1 MEFNPILDEQPLG
14 SSGYKTFHKD
24 SVSRTMTITIYG
36 GPQTRASMPRWY
48 LEEKSIPYELVELS
62 LGSGQNMQPDFLAI
76 NPFGKLPAMR
86 DDSVLDANGRPVTLF
101 ESGAI
106 LLHLAEHHGGEIT
119 SAHERS
125 MISQWT
131 HFANSTLAFAIFV
144 PDQKAKVLPRLLKQL
159 NNKLSENFLVGHAWG
174 AADCAVTAYLAYIK
188 LFFPNEDLSSYPR
201 INSLIEET
209 NQRPAY
215 RKVMGMS

>member
-1 MEFNPILDEQPLG
+1 
-14 SSGYKTFHKD
+14 
-24 SVSRTMTITIYG
+24 MTITIYG

-48 LEEKSIPYELVELS
+48 LEEKGISYELIEVALA
-62 LGSGQNMQPDFLAI
+62 SGQNLQANFLSV
-76 NPFGKLPAMR
+76 NPYGKLPAMR
-86 DDSVLDANGRPVTLF
+86 DDSVVDSEGKPITLF

-106 LLHLAEHHGGEIT
+106 LLHLAEHHGSEAT
-119 SAHERS
+119 TAYERS

-144 PDQKAKVLPRLLKQL
+144 PDQKVKVLPRLLKQL
-159 NNKLSENFLVGHAWG
+159 NTELSEGFLVNQKWG

-188 LFFPNEDLSSYPR
+188 LFFPSEDLSMYPK

-215 RKVMGMS
+215 RKVMGLN

>member
-1 MEFNPILDEQPLG
+1 
-14 SSGYKTFHKD
+14 
-24 SVSRTMTITIYG
+24 MTITIYG

-48 LEEKSIPYELVELS
+48 LEEKGIPYKLVEVS
-62 LGSGQNMQPDFLAI
+62 LGAGQNMQSDFLAI

-86 DDSVLDANGRPVTLF
+86 DDSVLDATGQPMILF

-106 LLHLAEHHGGEIT
+106 LLHLAEHHGGEAT
-119 SAHERS
+119 TAYERS

-144 PDQKAKVLPRLLKQL
+144 PDQKAKVLPRLLNQL
-159 NNKLSENFLVGHAWG
+159 NEKLSKNFLVGDSWG

-188 LFFPNEDLSSYPR
+188 LFFPNEDLSSYSR
-201 INSLIEET
+201 IEALIEET
-209 NQRPAY
+209 NQRSAY
-215 RKVMGMS
+215 RKVMGMG

>member
-1 MEFNPILDEQPLG
+1 
-14 SSGYKTFHKD
+14 
-24 SVSRTMTITIYG
+24 MTITIYG

-48 LEEKSIPYELVELS
+48 LEEKGIPYQLVEIS
-62 LGSGQNMQPDFLAI
+62 VGAGQNMQPDFLAI

-86 DDSVLDANGRPVTLF
+86 DDSVLDATGQPVILF

-106 LLHLAEHHGGEIT
+106 LLHLAEHHGGEAIR
-119 SAHERS
+119 AYERS

-144 PDQKAKVLPRLLKQL
+144 PDQKAKVLPRLLNQL
-159 NNKLSENFLVGHAWG
+159 NEKLSKNFLVGDSWG

-201 INSLIEET
+201 IEALIEET
-209 NQRPAY
+209 SKRPAY
-215 RKVMGMS
+215 RKVMGMG

>member
-1 MEFNPILDEQPLG
+1 
-14 SSGYKTFHKD
+14 
-24 SVSRTMTITIYG
+24 MTITIYG

-48 LEEKSIPYELVELS
+48 LEEKGISYELIEVALA
-62 LGSGQNMQPDFLAI
+62 SGQNLQANFLSV
-76 NPFGKLPAMR
+76 NPYGKLPAMR
-86 DDSVLDANGRPVTLF
+86 DDSVVDSEGKPITLF

-106 LLHLAEHHGGEIT
+106 LLHLAEHHGSEAT
-119 SAHERS
+119 TAYERS

-144 PDQKAKVLPRLLKQL
+144 PDQKVKVLPRLLEQL
-159 NNKLSENFLVGHAWG
+159 NTTLSEGFLVNREWG
-174 AADCAVTAYLAYIK
+174 AADCAITAYLAYIK
-188 LFFPNEDLSSYPR
+188 LFFPSEDLSMYPK

-215 RKVMGMS
+215 RKVMGLN

>member
-1 MEFNPILDEQPLG
+1 
-14 SSGYKTFHKD
+14 
-24 SVSRTMTITIYG
+24 MTITIYG

-48 LEEKSIPYELVELS
+48 LEEKGISYELIEVALA
-62 LGSGQNMQPDFLAI
+62 SGQNLQANFLSV
-76 NPFGKLPAMR
+76 NPYGKLPAMR
-86 DDSVLDANGRPVTLF
+86 DDSVVDSEGKPITLF

-106 LLHLAEHHGGEIT
+106 LLHLAEHHGSEAT
-119 SAHERS
+119 TAYERS

-144 PDQKAKVLPRLLKQL
+144 PDQKVKVLPRLLKQL
-159 NNKLSENFLVGHAWG
+159 NTELSEGFLVNQKWG

-188 LFFPNEDLSSYPR
+188 LFFPSEDLSMYPK

-215 RKVMGMS
+215 RKVMGLK

>member
-1 MEFNPILDEQPLG
+1 M
-14 SSGYKTFHKD
+14 S
-24 SVSRTMTITIYG
+24 ITIYG

-48 LEEKSIPYELVELS
+48 LEEKGIPYELEEIS
-62 LGSGQNMQPDFLAI
+62 LGSGQNMQPDYLKI

-86 DDSVLDANGRPVTLF
+86 DVSVLDANQQPVTLF

-106 LLHLAEHHGGEIT
+106 LLHIAEHHGGEGKT
-119 SAHERS
+119 PYERS

-144 PDQKAKVLPRLLKQL
+144 PDQKAKVLPRLLNEL
-159 NNKLSENFLVGHAWG
+159 NSRLTKNFLVGDAWG
-174 AADCAVTAYLAYIK
+174 AADCAVTSYLAYIK
-188 LFFPNEDLSSYPR
+188 LFFPTEDLSSYPR
-201 INSLIEET
+201 ISSLIEET

-215 RKVMGMS
+215 RKVMGMG

>member
-1 MEFNPILDEQPLG
+1 
-14 SSGYKTFHKD
+14 
-24 SVSRTMTITIYG
+24 MTITIYG

-48 LEEKSIPYELVELS
+48 LEEKGISYELIEVALA
-62 LGSGQNMQPDFLAI
+62 SGQNLQANFLSV
-76 NPFGKLPAMR
+76 NPYGKLPAMR
-86 DDSVLDANGRPVTLF
+86 DDSVVDSEGKPITLF

-106 LLHLAEHHGGEIT
+106 LLHLAEHHGSEAT
-119 SAHERS
+119 TAYERS

-144 PDQKAKVLPRLLKQL
+144 PDQKVKVLPRLLEQL
-159 NNKLSENFLVGHAWG
+159 NTTLSEGFLVNRKWG

-188 LFFPNEDLSSYPR
+188 LFFPSEDLSMYPK

-215 RKVMGMS
+215 RKVMGLK

>member
-1 MEFNPILDEQPLG
+1 
-14 SSGYKTFHKD
+14 
-24 SVSRTMTITIYG
+24 MTITIYG
-36 GPQTRASMPRWY
+36 GPKTRASMPRWY
-48 LEEKSIPYELVELS
+48 LEEKGVPYELVEIS
-62 LGSGQNMQPDFLAI
+62 LINGQNIQSEFLAI
-76 NPFGKLPAMR
+76 NPFGKLPVMR
-86 DDSVLDANGRPVTLF
+86 DDSMTDSKGHPLILF

-106 LLHLAEHHGGEIT
+106 LLHLAEHYGEEAST
-119 SAHERS
+119 NYERS

-144 PDQKAKVLPRLLKQL
+144 PEQKVKVLPRLLSQL
-159 NNKLSENFLVGHAWG
+159 NEKLSESFLVGDSWG

-201 INSLIEET
+201 IEALIEEI

-215 RKVMGMS
+215 RKVMGMG

>member
-1 MEFNPILDEQPLG
+1 
-14 SSGYKTFHKD
+14 
-24 SVSRTMTITIYG
+24 MTITIYG

-48 LEEKSIPYELVELS
+48 LEEKRIPYELVELS

-86 DDSVLDANGRPVTLF
+86 DDSVLDAGGKPVTLF

-106 LLHLAEHHGGEIT
+106 LLHLAEHHGGEAT

-144 PDQKAKVLPRLLKQL
+144 PDQKTKVLPRLLKQL
-159 NNKLSENFLVGHAWG
+159 NIKLSENFLVGHAWG

>member
-1 MEFNPILDEQPLG
+1 
-14 SSGYKTFHKD
+14 
-24 SVSRTMTITIYG
+24 MTITIYG

-48 LEEKSIPYELVELS
+48 LEEKGSPYKLVGIS
-62 LGSGQNMQPDFLAI
+62 LGAGQNMQSDFLAI

-86 DDSVLDANGRPVTLF
+86 DDSVLDATGEPMILF

-106 LLHLAEHHGGEIT
+106 LLHLAEHHGGEAT
-119 SAHERS
+119 TAYERS

-144 PDQKAKVLPRLLKQL
+144 PDQKTKVLPRLLNQL
-159 NNKLSENFLVGHAWG
+159 NEKLSKKFLVGDSWG

-188 LFFPNEDLSSYPR
+188 LFFPNEDLSPYPR
-201 INSLIEET
+201 IEALIEET
-209 NQRPAY
+209 NQRSAY
-215 RKVMGMS
+215 RKAMGIG

>member
-1 MEFNPILDEQPLG
+1 
-14 SSGYKTFHKD
+14 
-24 SVSRTMTITIYG
+24 MTITIYG

-48 LEEKSIPYELVELS
+48 LEEKGISYELIEIALA
-62 LGSGQNMQPDFLAI
+62 SGQNLQANFLSV
-76 NPFGKLPAMR
+76 NPYGKLPAMR
-86 DDSVLDANGRPVTLF
+86 DDSVVDSEGKPITLF

-106 LLHLAEHHGGEIT
+106 LLHLAEHHGSEAT
-119 SAHERS
+119 TAYERS

-144 PDQKAKVLPRLLKQL
+144 PDQKVKVLPRLLEQL
-159 NNKLSENFLVGHAWG
+159 NTELSEGFLVNQKWG

-188 LFFPNEDLSSYPR
+188 LFFPSEDLSMYPK

-215 RKVMGMS
+215 RKVMGLK

>member
-1 MEFNPILDEQPLG
+1 
-14 SSGYKTFHKD
+14 
-24 SVSRTMTITIYG
+24 MTITIYG

-48 LEEKSIPYELVELS
+48 LEEKGIPYQLVEIS
-62 LGSGQNMQPDFLAI
+62 VGAGQNMQPDFLAI

-86 DDSVLDANGRPVTLF
+86 DESVLDATGQPVMLF

-106 LLHLAEHHGGEIT
+106 LLHLAENHGGEAT
-119 SAHERS
+119 TAYKRS

-144 PDQKAKVLPRLLKQL
+144 PDQKSKVLPRLLNQL
-159 NNKLSENFLVGHAWG
+159 NEKLSNNFLVGDSWG

-201 INSLIEET
+201 IEALVEET
-209 NQRPAY
+209 NKRPAY
-215 RKVMGMS
+215 RKVMGMG